1 MATDTGLDTPTLRE
15 LLTRVR
21 GDLESA
27 LPGEGAQIRRSL
39 LYVLGGVLGGAIFE
53 VYGHLER
60 LAKNVV
66 IDRIEDPAILR
77 RIAAVWGITADPGTQ
92 SSGVATLSGTPTTAV
107 PAGTVIERASGWQF
121 TTDALA
127 TIGGGG
133 TITVAITSVDPGVG
147 GNVDDAAETL
157 TIPTPISGVSS
168 TVALSVAPSGG
179 VDPESDSSVQIRLV
193 ERIRSTPQG
202 GAAVDYVA
210 WTKAAPGVSAEVAR
224 VWVDPGFSAEGE
236 VLVYFALDGTGAAV
250 IPDAGDVAAVQAYI
264 DEEDA
269 TGHAI
274 RRPVT
279 ALVTAYAPTPDAI
292 AFTVGISPNNATTRA
307 LVNAELETMFS
318 TEATVRLPPY
328 QTGVIRNAKVH
339 EALVRTLSQGVSYYR
354 LDSVDGGASTLD
366 ITPASTGA
374 LPVLGTVTFVSL

>member
-15 LLTRVR
+15 LLTRIR
-21 GDLESA
+21 GDLESG

-39 LYVLGGVLGGAIFE
+39 LYVLGGVMGGALFE
-53 VYGHLER
+53 MYGHLER

-66 IDRIEDPAILR
+66 IDRIEDPDVLR

-92 SSGVATLSGTPTTAV
+92 ATGIVELSGTPTTAV
-107 PAGTVIERASGWQF
+107 PAGTVIERASGWQY

-133 TITVAITSVDPGVG
+133 TVTVAITSVDPGVG
-147 GNVDDAAETL
+147 GNVDDATETL

-168 TVALSVAPSGG
+168 TVAIDTEPAGG
-179 VDPESDSSVQIRLV
+179 IDPESDASLQTRLV
-193 ERIRSTPQG
+193 ERIRSVPQG

-236 VLVYFALDGTGAAV
+236 VLVYFALDGSGSAV
-250 IPDAGDVAAVQAYI
+250 IPSGGDVAAVQAYI

-279 ALVTAYAPTPDAI
+279 ALVTVYAPTADPI
-292 AFTVGISPNNATTRA
+292 AFTIGLSPNNATTRA
-307 LVNAELETMFS
+307 IVEAELETMFS
-318 TEATVRLPPY
+318 TEAIVRLPPY
-328 QTGVIRNAKVH
+328 QTEVIRNAKIH

-354 LDSVDGGASTLD
+354 LDSVDGGAATLD
-366 ITPASTGA
+366 ITPNAVGA

>member
-15 LLTRVR
+15 LVTRIR
-21 GDLESA
+21 GDLEVA
-27 LPGEGAQIRRSL
+27 LPGEGAKVRRSL
-39 LYVLGGVLGGAIFE
+39 LYVLGGVLGGALYD

-60 LAKNVV
+60 LSKNIV
-66 IDRIEDPAILR
+66 IDRIEDPEVLR
-77 RIAAVWGITADPGTQ
+77 RIAAVWGIIADAGTQ
-92 SSGVATLSGTPTTAV
+92 AAGTATLSGTPTTSVA
-107 PAGTVIERASGWQF
+107 AGTVIERASGWQY

-133 TITVAITSVDPGVG
+133 TVSVAITSVDPGVG
-147 GNVDDAAETL
+147 GNVEDATETL
-157 TIPTPISGVSS
+157 TIATPISGVSS

-179 VDPESDSSVQIRLV
+179 IDPENATSLQARLV

-210 WTKAAPGVSAEVAR
+210 WAKAAPGVSADVAR

-236 VLVYFALDGTGAAV
+236 VLVYFALDGTGSAV
-250 IPDAGDVAAVQAYI
+250 IPSSGDVAAVQAYI
-264 DEEDA
+264 DEEDT

-279 ALVTAYAPTPDAI
+279 ALVTVYAPTADPI
-292 AFTVGISPNNATTRA
+292 ALTIGLSPNSATTRA
-307 LVNAELETMFS
+307 LVTAELETMFAV
-318 TEATVRLPPY
+318 EATVRLPPY
-328 QTGVIRNAKVH
+328 QTGVVRNAKLH

-354 LDSVDGGASTLD
+354 LDAVDGGAATLD
-366 ITPASTGA
+366 ITPNAVGA
-374 LPVLGTVTFVSL
+374 LPVLGTVTWVSL

>member
-15 LLTRVR
+15 LLTRIR
-21 GDLESA
+21 GDLESG

-39 LYVLGGVLGGAIFE
+39 LYVLGGVMGGAIFE

-66 IDRIEDPAILR
+66 IDRIEDPDVLR

-92 SSGVATLSGTPTTAV
+92 ATGIVELSGTPTTAV
-107 PAGTVIERASGWQF
+107 PAGTVIERASGWQY

-133 TITVAITSVDPGVG
+133 TVTVAITSVDPGVG
-147 GNVDDAAETL
+147 GNVDDATETL

-168 TVALSVAPSGG
+168 TVAIDTEPAGG
-179 VDPESDSSVQIRLV
+179 IDPESDASLQTRLV
-193 ERIRSTPQG
+193 ERIRSVPQG

-236 VLVYFALDGTGAAV
+236 VLVYFALDGSGSAV
-250 IPDAGDVAAVQAYI
+250 IPSGGDVAAVQAYI

-279 ALVTAYAPTPDAI
+279 ALVTVYAPTADPI
-292 AFTVGISPNNATTRA
+292 AFTIGLSPNNATTRA
-307 LVNAELETMFS
+307 LVGAELETMFS
-318 TEATVRLPPY
+318 TEAIVRLPPY
-328 QTGVIRNAKVH
+328 QTGVIRNAKIH

-354 LDSVDGGASTLD
+354 LDSVDGGAATLD
-366 ITPASTGA
+366 ITPNAVGA